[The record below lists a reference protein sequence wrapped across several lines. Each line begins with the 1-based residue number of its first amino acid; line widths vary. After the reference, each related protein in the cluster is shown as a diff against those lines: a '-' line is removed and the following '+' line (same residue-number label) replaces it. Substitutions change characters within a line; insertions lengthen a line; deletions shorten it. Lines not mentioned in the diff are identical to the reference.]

1 MIVKYNCLCNKIVST
16 SAKKRTI
23 SRHFCSSSSS
33 LSLSLFLY
41 LHFSITISFLRSS
54 FFLLLSILWTP
65 LSRDREAKVEEIT
78 DRYSRV
84 LRVVRTKQNKIP
96 EAFRFSICRVFAG
109 SERIDQRLRIG
120 VRGKSESRNGCL
132 ARRPAG
138 FLISHANCPDVPR
151 NRKEISV
158 IISRTEAAAAPL
170 TFRSASLQ
178 FRV

>member
-1 MIVKYNCLCNKIVST
+1 MIVKYNCLCNKIVRT

-33 LSLSLFLY
+33 LSLSFFIFMFLQQYFFFGLLFP
-41 LHFSITISFLRSS
+41 FAIDSMNSSITRSWS
-54 FFLLLSILWTP
+54 K
-65 LSRDREAKVEEIT
+65 SRRKIT
-78 DRYSRV
+78 DRYNRV

-109 SERIDQRLRIG
+109 SKRIDQRLRIG

>member
-1 MIVKYNCLCNKIVST
+1 MLFIFL
-16 SAKKRTI
+16 
-23 SRHFCSSSSS
+23 S
-33 LSLSLFLY
+33 LTLALSLFLY
-41 LHFSITISFLRSS
+41 RHFSTTIFFPRSS
-54 FFLLLSILWTP
+54 FFLLLSIPRTP
-65 LSRDREAKVEEIT
+65 LSRDREAEVEEIT
-78 DRYSRV
+78 DRYNRV

-109 SERIDQRLRIG
+109 SKRIDQRLRIG

-178 FRV
+178 IRV